1 MATQLTVGFIDDDP
15 DLLFSFQNMLASYD
29 YRTELYTSAGQF
41 LDAAAASRA
50 ICLVVDINLG
60 DISGMELG
68 RHLAAHGFRFPLV
81 FMSSDKDD
89 ILVRQAA
96 ELGSADLLQKP
107 FTDSQLIEAIAM
119 ATGRAPRPVAEDQGH
134 E

>member
-29 YRTELYTSAGQF
+29 YQTELYTSAGQF

-60 DISGMELG
+60 DILGIELG
-68 RHLAAHGFRFPLV
+68 RHLAANGFRFPLI
-81 FMSSDKDD
+81 FMSGDKDEV
-89 ILVRQAA
+89 LLSQAT
-96 ELGSADLLQKP
+96 ETGCTDVLQKP
-107 FTDSQLIEAIAM
+107 FTVSQLIEAIAE
-119 ATGRAPRPVAEDQGH
+119 ATGRAPRSAVEGQGCT
-134 E
+134 